1 MNRSLLHPRFLL
13 LGIAVLIS
21 DPAPLMSMDTEVH
34 HRILNIASASEP
46 AIYRRTILFSRAA
59 SKGTQAVA
67 LAFEHENYRRLYMY
81 ERNPHGIFVLAVPIP
96 DGLHRIRYRLVI
108 DGLWTTDSNTDVEK
122 DSRGI
127 PVSTL
132 TIPSPASAP
141 HPGVKRLPDGTYQ
154 FVYRGNPGSGVSL
167 IGDFNRWDP
176 YINPMPE
183 SPVHPGLYLVAV
195 SLPADARIYRY
206 VVDGRE
212 ITDPE
217 NPVSARNGWG
227 ETASRLP

>member
-1 MNRSLLHPRFLL
+1 
-13 LGIAVLIS
+13 
-21 DPAPLMSMDTEVH
+21 
-34 HRILNIASASEP
+34 
-46 AIYRRTILFSRAA
+46 
-59 SKGTQAVA
+59 
-67 LAFEHENYRRLYMY
+67 MY

-108 DGLWTTDSNTDVEK
+108 DGLWTTDSNTDVEN
-122 DSRGI
+122 DARGI
-127 PVSTL
+127 PVSTV

-141 HPGVKRLPDGTYQ
+141 HPGVKLLPDGTYQ

-176 YINPMPE
+176 YISPMPE
-183 SPVHPGLYLVAV
+183 SPVHPGFYLVAV
-195 SLPADARIYRY
+195 SLPSDARIYRY
-206 VVDGRE
+206 VVDGKE